1 MLAVIF
7 EVIPTSEGKAE
18 YFRIAA
24 ELRTLLEGIDGL
36 ISIERF
42 QSLSD
47 EHKILSLSFWRD
59 EASISAWRNL
69 MEHRQAQQKGRNSLF
84 SSYRIRVAEICR
96 DYSSTDRQQAPG
108 DSNDILA

>member
-7 EVIPTSEGKAE
+7 EVIPTSDGKPE
-18 YFRIAA
+18 YLRLAA
-24 ELRTLLEGIDGL
+24 ELRTFLEAADGF

-47 EHKILSLSFWRD
+47 ENKILSLSFWRD
-59 EASISAWRNL
+59 EDSISAWRNL
-69 MEHRQAQQKGRNSLF
+69 LEHRQAQQKGKNLLF

-96 DYSSTDRQQAPG
+96 DYTSKDRKQAPG
-108 DSNDILA
+108 DSNDIL

>member
-7 EVIPTSEGKAE
+7 EVIPTGEGKAE
-18 YFRIAA
+18 YLRLAA
-24 ELRTLLEGIDGL
+24 ELRTLLEDTDGL

-42 QSLSD
+42 QSLTD

-59 EASISAWRNL
+59 EESISAWRNL
-69 MEHRQAQQKGRNSLF
+69 MEHRQAQQKGRNLLF

-96 DYSSTDRQQAPG
+96 DYTSQDREQAPD
-108 DSNDILA
+108 DSKEILS

>member
-18 YFRIAA
+18 YLRIAA
-24 ELRTLLEGIDGL
+24 ELRTLLEDIDGL

-42 QSLSD
+42 QSLTD
-47 EHKILSLSFWRD
+47 EHKILSLSFWKD

-69 MEHRQAQQKGRNSLF
+69 MEHRQAQQEGRNSLF

>member
-1 MLAVIF
+1 MYAVIF
-7 EVIPTSEGKAE
+7 EVFPKESGKAE
-18 YFRIAA
+18 YLDIASS
-24 ELRTLLEGIDGL
+24 LRQFLENRPGF

-47 EHKILSLSFWRD
+47 EHKILSLSFWKD

-108 DSNDILA
+108 DSNVIYS